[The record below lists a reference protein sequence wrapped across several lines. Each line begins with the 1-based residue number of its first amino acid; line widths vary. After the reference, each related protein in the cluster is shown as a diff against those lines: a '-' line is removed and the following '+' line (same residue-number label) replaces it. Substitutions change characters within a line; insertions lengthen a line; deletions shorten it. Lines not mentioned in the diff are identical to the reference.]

1 MHAGYQRCSC
11 HSSGNKKTKPQSRS
25 FVFFDKFVFSF
36 FVARPVESPLRIFG
50 FPQPAFAIVVPNFT
64 AVHEIHPPSDKK
76 LSRLSVC
83 FVEPRTEYS
92 LPSYLI
98 ADCNYSRLVP
108 CDRKRP
114 SSLPYPLN
122 ALTRYSCKWIRVY
135 PFASLFQTRHI
146 STKHLVI
153 SR

>member
-1 MHAGYQRCSC
+1 MVVRHDPIIAEQLFARRVPALLLPFLWKQ
-11 HSSGNKKTKPQSRS
+11 KKTKPQSRS

-50 FPQPAFAIVVPNFT
+50 FPQPAFAIVVPDFA
-64 AVHEIHPPSDKK
+64 AVHEIHPSAYEK

-98 ADCNYSRLVP
+98 ADCKYSRLVP

-122 ALTRYSCKWIRVY
+122 ELT
-135 PFASLFQTRHI
+135 
-146 STKHLVI
+146 
-153 SR
+153 